1 MIYEC
6 IKCNKIFKQKSGL
19 TDHNKRKRPCI
30 QITDI
35 NINPPNIPQSPQNI
49 PQSPPNSPQILQK
62 KYCCSF
68 CKNQFTRSDHL
79 KRHLDRCKVRK
90 SECLE
95 KDNIFKV
102 LLEQNNILI
111 STIDIQKDQLDIQKD
126 QINKLI
132 KVNENLVEQIKLT
145 KKSKKHVETNINNIN
160 NQNYGI
166 INNIK
171 IIQFGKEDLSILD
184 NKSFFDALNTIGYN
198 IPAKVIEGIHINSDH
213 PEFKNIY
220 ISDIN
225 REKAMI
231 FNGKNWILQKFDN
244 ISDTLLD
251 KTISFMEDR
260 YEQLKKSNMIPKNN
274 INFIDK
280 RLKTLDK
287 IRDFNSDDEDEL
299 GNILNNREKE
309 RRKNMRLSS
318 KREIKLKLYNKR
330 NEIIKNINDDL

>member
-1 MIYEC
+1 M
-6 IKCNKIFKQKSGL
+6 
-19 TDHNKRKRPCI
+19 
-30 QITDI
+30 
-35 NINPPNIPQSPQNI
+35 
-49 PQSPPNSPQILQK
+49 
-62 KYCCSF
+62 
-68 CKNQFTRSDHL
+68 
-79 KRHLDRCKVRK
+79 
-90 SECLE
+90 
-95 KDNIFKV
+95 
-102 LLEQNNILI
+102 
-111 STIDIQKDQLDIQKD
+111 
-126 QINKLI
+126 
-132 KVNENLVEQIKLT
+132 
-145 KKSKKHVETNINNIN
+145 
-160 NQNYGI
+160 
-166 INNIK
+166 
-171 IIQFGKEDLSILD
+171 
-184 NKSFFDALNTIGYN
+184 
-198 IPAKVIEGIHINSDH
+198 IEGIHINSDH

-260 YEQLKKSNMIPKNN
+260 YEQLKKDNMIPKNN
-274 INFIDK
+274 INIIDK
-280 RLKTLDK
+280 RLKILDK